1 MTKAE
6 AIKLVGLAAMNF
18 PNMQEKAL
26 TPTAEIWFRLLGDL
40 SYPIAEAAVVK
51 VLATAMFWPTV
62 AEIREA
68 ASSLMPNEIPP
79 VESAWGEVLRAMQ
92 AHGHMR
98 APQCMKSS
106 DETPTMMIFSESW
119 DFSNPLIGETVKQ
132 MWGSWRNAC
141 EAVQT
146 DTLGVDRAQFTK
158 MYSTVAGRKK
168 ELAQLP
174 PAVRELASGLA
185 DMLKL
190 PASQRKVRGGDHGE
204 TNQA

>member
-1 MTKAE
+1 MTKTE
-6 AIKLVGLAAMNF
+6 VVKLMAVAVSCF
-18 PNMQEKAL
+18 PSMMERDMKA
-26 TPTAEIWFRLLGDL
+26 TAEGWFQMLGDL
-40 SYPIAEAAVVK
+40 DYNIATAALK
-51 VLATAMFWPTV
+51 TVLATAKFFPSV

-68 ASSLMPNEIPP
+68 AVSLMPNELPP

-92 AHGHMR
+92 AHGHMK

-106 DETPTMMIFSESW
+106 DETPTMMVFSEPW